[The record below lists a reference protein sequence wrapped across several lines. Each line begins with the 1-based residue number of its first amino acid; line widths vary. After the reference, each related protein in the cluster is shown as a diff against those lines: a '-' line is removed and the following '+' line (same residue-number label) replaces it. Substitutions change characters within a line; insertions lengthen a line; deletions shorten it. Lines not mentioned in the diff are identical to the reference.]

1 MEVARI
7 FERKVGMKLRSGWG
21 MTETVARLARR
32 IRRMDRTS
40 RVRSG

>member
-21 MTETVARLARR
+21 MTETSPAGTR